1 MGANFVYEM
10 LSLLVY
16 LLSLRPRASL
26 FQELNLRRFP
36 GVCYHVYG
44 PSGGLFGGSI
54 YLSLRNIKHLC
65 NQKSDH
71 IDNRF
76 WLKSEEARIK
86 TIEGT
91 PTTLE
96 EERHYVARVR
106 AEEWVWERMRIIKQ
120 RDEGNRSVHGGNGS
134 RNNWMAPVFVYQ
146 PILPVLSNCWKA
158 DASVLLC

>member
-16 LLSLRPRASL
+16 LLSLRS
-26 FQELNLRRFP
+26 
-36 GVCYHVYG
+36 GVPLLGAKPAALSWCVL
-44 PSGGLFGGSI
+44 SCLWAQWGLFGGSI

-86 TIEGT
+86 KIEGT
-91 PTTLE
+91 PDHTRRGTSLCGE
-96 EERHYVARVR
+96 GKSRRVGLG
-106 AEEWVWERMRIIKQ
+106 K
-120 RDEGNRSVHGGNGS
+120 DENIQIEG
-134 RNNWMAPVFVYQ
+134 
-146 PILPVLSNCWKA
+146 
-158 DASVLLC
+158 